1 MLQYDDIEE
10 PQAQLSALDL
20 SITSIHTIRNRIS
33 RTVVGVV
40 TLSGLVEQH
49 AQTWFV
55 KRPTT

>member
-1 MLQYDDIEE
+1 MWQYHDTKE
-10 PQAQLSALDL
+10 PQAYIPSD
-20 SITSIHTIRNRIS
+20 NRIS

-55 KRPTT
+55 ERPTT